1 MQDDMRG
8 VRLEQEIME
17 PEVELQASNIH
28 SAIILFGSTLATNS
42 VQNPD
47 GPLANYYGKPQ
58 KFTGLASA
66 ESQSDKLRN
75 YVVVT
80 GDGSGNMEAANRG
93 ANDAHAKSIGLNI
106 TPPHEQHRNAY
117 VTTKGLLPVSLF
129 RHPQDAVP
137 KVRLRHGHLPR
148 RLRHIDEPFEALT
161 LIQTEKITSIPILL
175 FSKNC

>member
-1 MQDDMRG
+1 MRG

-80 GDGSGNMEAANRG
+80 GGGSGNMEAANRG

-106 TPPHEQHRNAY
+106 TLPHEQHRNAY
-117 VTTKGLLPVSLF
+117 VTTKLCFQFHYFATRKMQFLKCACAMVTFPGGF
-129 RHPQDAVP
+129 
-137 KVRLRHGHLPR
+137 G
-148 RLRHIDEPFEALT
+148 T
-161 LIQTEKITSIPILL
+161 
-175 FSKNC
+175 